1 MKMSDQQRTHNEFA
15 QETRLILIAPR
26 GIDANTLSQV
36 TAALDGRW
44 LVSAFREGD
53 PRLREALAHLG
64 GETRGDSIDDDTL
77 NLITPREKQ
86 ILTSLGQGLSYR
98 DTAAS
103 LGISLATVQS
113 HIRNLYR
120 KLAVHSQVQAINK
133 ARELGLIR

>member
-1 MKMSDQQRTHNEFA
+1 MKMNNHGIRNDLA
-15 QETRLILIAPR
+15 QGVRVIVIAPK
-26 GIDANTLSQV
+26 GVDAETLGRV
-36 TAALDGRW
+36 TASLDGIW
-44 LVSAFREGD
+44 PVKAFREGD
-53 PRLREALAHLG
+53 PSLFEELARLSDATA
-64 GETRGDSIDDDTL
+64 GDSIDDDTL
-77 NLITPREKQ
+77 NLVTPREKQ

>member
-1 MKMSDQQRTHNEFA
+1 MKMSDHQRTHDEFA
-15 QETRLILIAPR
+15 QKTRLILIAPR
-26 GIDANTLSQV
+26 GIDANTLRQV

-44 LVSAFREGD
+44 PVSAFREGD
-53 PRLREALAHLG
+53 PGLHEALAYLS
-64 GETRGDSIDDDTL
+64 GETCGDSMDAATM

>member
-1 MKMSDQQRTHNEFA
+1 MGDHGIRPDLA
-15 QETRLILIAPR
+15 QGVRLIVIAPR
-26 GIDANTLSQV
+26 RIDTDALGRL
-36 TAALDGRW
+36 TAAFDGIW
-44 LVSAFREGD
+44 PVKAYREGD
-53 PRLREALAHLG
+53 PQLLEEFARLG
-64 GETRGDSIDDDTL
+64 GATSGDTIDVGVS